1 MYTVMFGVLFDRCVF
16 EASITALF
24 ASLMVAGKS
33 VRESGPQGL
42 GRESTE
48 VKYQ

>member
-1 MYTVMFGVLFDRCVF
+1 MFGVLFNRCVF

-24 ASLMVAGKS
+24 TSLLVAGES
-33 VRESGPQGL
+33 VRESGPRGL

-48 VKYQ
+48 AK

>member
-1 MYTVMFGVLFDRCVF
+1 MYTMMFGVLFDRCVF

-24 ASLMVAGKS
+24 MSLMVAGES
-33 VRESGPQGL
+33 VHESGLRGL

-48 VKYQ
+48 AK

>member
-24 ASLMVAGKS
+24 TSLMVAGEYARK
-33 VRESGPQGL
+33 R
-42 GRESTE
+42 STGTG
-48 VKYQ
+48 KRIH

>member
-24 ASLMVAGKS
+24 TSLVAGES
-33 VRESGPQGL
+33 VRESGPRGL
-42 GRESTE
+42 RRESTE
-48 VKYQ
+48 AK